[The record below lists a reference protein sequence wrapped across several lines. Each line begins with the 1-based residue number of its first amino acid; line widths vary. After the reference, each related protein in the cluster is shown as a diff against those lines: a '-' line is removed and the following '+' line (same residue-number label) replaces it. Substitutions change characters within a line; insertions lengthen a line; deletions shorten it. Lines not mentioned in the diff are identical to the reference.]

1 MSLERVPGQPLLAS
15 HLTAPDVGSS
25 RHLHLLVPRRSGA
38 TRRSK
43 VFSAQIA
50 MEVGT
55 MRSRKLFLAV
65 LALAIVFCLSAT
77 VEVSHAI
84 TTAFT
89 HSSDYFSALG
99 LAGVSLVTETYESL
113 PLNSLIAAGS
123 TVGPFTYSAFPAGVQ
138 GRVDNLFDRIGN
150 QSLAASRPGNP
161 SGGFFFAGDTLT
173 VSFSPSTAVGVF
185 INANVTPGSS
195 DLFIATPVG
204 FVGTGGPAS
213 NRDISNLYFAGL
225 ISDTPFTSAVIGSFG
240 AGQGSSFNIDNLS
253 IAPSP
258 VPEPTTLLLFG
269 TAMAGIGMSWRRR
282 RRAT

>member
-1 MSLERVPGQPLLAS
+1 MR
-15 HLTAPDVGSS
+15 
-25 RHLHLLVPRRSGA
+25 PRR
-38 TRRSK
+38 
-43 VFSAQIA
+43 VFFMAI
-50 MEVGT
+50 
-55 MRSRKLFLAV
+55 V
-65 LALAIVFCLSAT
+65 LVFCLSAT
-77 VEVSHAI
+77 VGVSHAI

-113 PLNSLIAAGS
+113 PLNSLITAGS

-150 QSLAASRPGNP
+150 QSLAASRPSNP
-161 SGGFFFAGDTLT
+161 DGGFFFPGDTLT

-213 NRDISNLYFAGL
+213 NRDISNLFFAGL

-253 IAPSP
+253 IAPSA

-269 TAMAGIGMSWRRR
+269 TAMAGVGITWRKRKVL
-282 RRAT
+282 

>member
-1 MSLERVPGQPLLAS
+1 MKSRNVF
-15 HLTAPDVGSS
+15 LTA
-25 RHLHLLVPRRSGA
+25 
-38 TRRSK
+38 
-43 VFSAQIA
+43 
-50 MEVGT
+50 
-55 MRSRKLFLAV
+55 
-65 LALAIVFCLSAT
+65 LALAIALCLSAAA
-77 VEVSHAI
+77 EVSYAI
-84 TTAFT
+84 TTTFT
-89 HSSDYFSALG
+89 HSSDFLAALG
-99 LAGVSLVTETYESL
+99 GAPLVTETYETL

-123 TVGPFTYSAFPAGVQ
+123 TVGPFTYSAFPAGVE

-161 SGGFFFAGDTLT
+161 TGGFFFPGDTLT

-213 NRDISNLYFAGL
+213 NRDISNLFFASL

-253 IAPSP
+253 IAPT
-258 VPEPTTLLLFG
+258 PEPTTLLLLG
-269 TAMAGIGMSWRRR
+269 TAMAGLGISWTRRR
-282 RRAT
+282 PH